1 MNRIEKKPIA
11 YLGFEFVS
19 KTYLKAGESEFDLR
33 NKNIQLSDYRPLAT
47 REIEILE
54 ANFNEAEN
62 WKDIQ
67 VKPGFNPSLIKNCR
81 FFGIIRIGI
90 LEHVYLEF
98 KNLRMPVGIY
108 NSTIISSDIGD
119 NISIDRVNLL
129 SNYQIGNEV
138 MILQVNELA
147 TTPTAKFGNGIV
159 KEGEEE
165 RIRIWLELG
174 NENGG
179 RKVIPFVG
187 MRPADAYLWTQDRDD
202 EKLQAQYKALTQA
215 EFSTKR
221 GYYGQIGDRTV
232 IKNTGIIKDVNMGSD
247 TYIKGANKLKNLT
260 IISYPEANTQIG
272 EGCELV
278 NGIIHEGC
286 RIFYGVKAVRFI
298 LAAHSQL
305 KYGARL
311 INSFLGSNST
321 ISCCEVLNAL
331 IFPAHEQHH
340 NNSFLC
346 AAIIKGQSNM
356 AAGATLGSNHNSRG
370 ADGELQAGRGFWPG
384 LSISLKHNSKFASF
398 NLISKGNYPAE
409 IQNPLPF
416 SLIGNDDASGGLLI
430 IAAYWFQYNLYAL
443 ARNAWKFANRDQR
456 INKNMLLEYD
466 FLAPDTIEEILHA
479 IQLLEKWVGD
489 SLPEKT
495 QNAGKKWL
503 ENPAHENI
511 SMDVWATGIEN
522 SKRKSKIAKSYR
534 AYHIFKDLIYYHAFQ
549 EWLLTQE
556 RNPTT
561 PAREL
566 LIKASNKSISTWENL
581 GGQLFPTE
589 AVDHLKS
596 NIRSGKINSWNQV
609 HQFYQDQADQYPD
622 LKFQNALAALTI
634 IQSEDLSD
642 LTFIQQWK
650 NKAIEVS
657 EFIAKGI
664 ENSRAKDF
672 QDPFRKAMFHNQKE
686 MEQVIGDWKENDFIL
701 QAQKTHEAFVK
712 RIIDYKL

>member
-11 YLGFEFVS
+11 SLGFEFV
-19 KTYLKAGESEFDLR
+19 TTAYLGPGESEFDLR
-33 NKNIQLSDYRPLAT
+33 NQVINVAEYRSLTT

-62 WKDIQ
+62 WKNVL
-67 VKPGFNPSLIKNCR
+67 VKPGFNPHLIKNCR
-81 FFGIIRIGI
+81 FFGLNRIGV

-119 NISIDRVNLL
+119 NVSIDRVNLL
-129 SNYQIGNEV
+129 SHYQIGNEV

-147 TTPTAKFGNGIV
+147 TTPTAKFGNGLV

-202 EKLQAQYKALTQA
+202 AVLQSQYKALTQA

-232 IKNTGIIKDVNMGSD
+232 IKNTGIIKDVNMGTD

-260 IISYPEANTQIG
+260 IISYPGANTQIG

-298 LAAHSQL
+298 LASHSQL

-409 IQNPLPF
+409 IHNPLPF
-416 SLIGNDDASGGLLI
+416 SLIGNDDTSGGLLI
-430 IAAYWFQYNLYAL
+430 IAAYWFHYNMYAL

-456 INKNMLLEYD
+456 IDKNMLLEYD
-466 FLAPDTIEEILHA
+466 FLAPDTMDEIINALA
-479 IQLLEKWVGD
+479 LLETWVGD
-489 SLPEKT
+489 ALPEKT
-495 QNAGKKWL
+495 RAAGKIWL
-503 ENPAHENI
+503 NNPANEHVAL
-511 SMDVWATGIEN
+511 DVWVSGIEN
-522 SKRKSKIAKSYR
+522 SKRKSKIAKTYR
-534 AYHIFKDLIYYHAFQ
+534 AYHIFKDLIYYHAFH
-549 EWLLTQE
+549 EWVLAHE
-556 RNPTT
+556 RNPEKS
-561 PAREL
+561 PKEL
-566 LIKASNKSISTWENL
+566 LHQMPKQRISSWENL
-581 GGQLFPTE
+581 GGQLIPTE
-589 AVDHLKS
+589 AVNDLKDQ
-596 NIRSGKINSWNQV
+596 IRQGKIKSWSKV
-609 HQFYQDQADQYPD
+609 HQFYSDQAILYPE
-622 LKFQNALAALTI
+622 LKFQNALST
-634 IQSEDLSD
+634 LSMIHPEN
-642 LTFIQQWK
+642 LEEPTFIKTWK
-650 NKAIEVS
+650 SKALEVS
-657 EFIAKGI
+657 AWISEGIAQ
-664 ENSRAKDF
+664 SRAKDF
-672 QDPFRKAMFHNQKE
+672 QDPFRQAMYHNQKE
-686 MEQVIGDWKENDFIL
+686 MEQVIGNWKENDFIL
-701 QAQKTHEAFVK
+701 QAQKKHEAFVEK
-712 RIIDYKL
+712 ISNML

>member
-11 YLGFEFVS
+11 QLGFEFVH
-19 KTYLKAGESEFDLR
+19 KTYLKEGESEFDLR
-33 NKNIQLSDYRPLAT
+33 NKNIRLSDYRPLAT

-67 VKPGFNPSLIKNCR
+67 VKPGFNPYLIKNCR

-119 NISIDRVNLL
+119 NVSIDRVNLL

-147 TTPTAKFGNGIV
+147 TTPTAKFGNGMV

-202 EKLQAQYKALTQA
+202 EVLQAQYKALTQA

-260 IISYPEANTQIG
+260 IISFPEANTQIG

-298 LAAHSQL
+298 LASHSQL

-409 IQNPLPF
+409 IHNPLPF

-466 FLAPDTIEEILHA
+466 FLAPDTIDEILKA
-479 IQLLEKWVGD
+479 LSLLETWVGE

-495 QNAGKKWL
+495 QEAGKKWL
-503 ENPAHENI
+503 ENADNEH
-511 SMDVWATGIEN
+511 STLDVWASGIEN
-522 SKRKSKIAKSYR
+522 SKRKSKIAKSYK

-549 EWLLTQE
+549 EWVLAHE
-556 RNPTT
+556 RNQKIL
-561 PAREL
+561 AIDL
-566 LIKASNKSISTWENL
+566 LKNSSNQGIACWENL
-581 GGQLFPTE
+581 GGQLVPSD
-589 AVDHLKS
+589 AVEGLKT
-596 NIRSGKINSWNQV
+596 NIRSGKITSWHQV
-609 HQFYQDQADQYPD
+609 HQFYQDQADVYPE
-622 LKFQNALAALTI
+622 LKFQHALAALQN
-634 IQSEDLSD
+634 IQQVDLQD
-642 LTFIQQWK
+642 ETFIRLWK

-664 ENSRAKDF
+664 ERSRAKDF
-672 QDPFRKAMFHNQKE
+672 QDPFRQAMYHNQKE
-686 MEQVIGDWKENDFIL
+686 METVIGDWKENDFIL
-701 QAQKTHEAFVK
+701 QAQKTHEVFVQ
-712 RIIDYKL
+712 RIENLKI